1 MKFKEF
7 HRPFKYNFLS
17 TKISCYPH
25 FFIDAFVTYI
35 VKIFQNVLWKPYLF
49 VYSEDLYVCS
59 RISFLFPFVRWKYNI
74 IKIKSYIKS
83 IKLHLMLN
91 VLASTDQHMQ
101 LLIATLILLANTPIL
116 GLKQSI
122 VMMKMNC
129 FCGMVDQ
136 QKT

>member
-1 MKFKEF
+1 
-7 HRPFKYNFLS
+7 
-17 TKISCYPH
+17 
-25 FFIDAFVTYI
+25 
-35 VKIFQNVLWKPYLF
+35 
-49 VYSEDLYVCS
+49 
-59 RISFLFPFVRWKYNI
+59 
-74 IKIKSYIKS
+74 
-83 IKLHLMLN
+83 MLN